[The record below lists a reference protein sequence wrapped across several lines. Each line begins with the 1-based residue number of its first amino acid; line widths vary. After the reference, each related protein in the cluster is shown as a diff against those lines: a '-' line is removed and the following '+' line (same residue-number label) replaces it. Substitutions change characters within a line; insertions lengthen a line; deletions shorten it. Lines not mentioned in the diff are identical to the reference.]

1 MHIAIENDFLY
12 NGAQRIAYLRICLE
26 QTQDNICGRIQTES
40 NVRFEVDM
48 EIKQWRM
55 LTGQSICVLLLL
67 LVFCVIF
74 SKEMPIDSISK
85 VQAQEAKESVLSEST
100 RTRAQKLSD
109 PKQDD
114 ASKKS
119 QYVIVLDA
127 GHGGKDEGAVSD
139 DGKLEEKEYNLAVVK
154 EIARLLE
161 QSGVKVYCTRTTDRT
176 VSKKARVRLAN
187 KRQADMLVS
196 VHCNASDARK
206 HFVRG
211 IEVLY
216 SKRDNGAGYTCGE
229 AAQKDCR
236 SDRVACTWCDPQRRS
251 VFDASCKSPGSY
263 CRNRVSDQPFRLF
276 IYAAGKRNKA
286 DRLGNLS
293 GSDGDI
299 REILER
305 LSRNGTFVSL
315 ILERNQ

>member
-74 SKEMPIDSISK
+74 SKEMKIDSISK

-139 DGKLEEKEYNLAVVK
+139 DGKLEEKE
-154 EIARLLE
+154 
-161 QSGVKVYCTRTTDRT
+161 
-176 VSKKARVRLAN
+176 
-187 KRQADMLVS
+187 
-196 VHCNASDARK
+196 
-206 HFVRG
+206 
-211 IEVLY
+211 
-216 SKRDNGAGYTCGE
+216 
-229 AAQKDCR
+229 
-236 SDRVACTWCDPQRRS
+236 
-251 VFDASCKSPGSY
+251 
-263 CRNRVSDQPFRLF
+263 
-276 IYAAGKRNKA
+276 
-286 DRLGNLS
+286 
-293 GSDGDI
+293 
-299 REILER
+299 
-305 LSRNGTFVSL
+305 
-315 ILERNQ
+315 

>member
-1 MHIAIENDFLY
+1 
-12 NGAQRIAYLRICLE
+12 
-26 QTQDNICGRIQTES
+26 
-40 NVRFEVDM
+40 M

-154 EIARLLE
+154 EIARLLKKTVAATGLPAR
-161 QSGVKVYCTRTTDRT
+161 GVIRREDLYLMHHAKVPAVIVETGYLTNPSDY
-176 VSKKARVRLAN
+176 LYM
-187 KRQADMLVS
+187 RQE
-196 VHCNASDARK
+196 K
-206 HFVRG
+206 G
-211 IEVLY
+211 I
-216 SKRDNGAGYTCGE
+216 RQTAWG
-229 AAQKDCR
+229 
-236 SDRVACTWCDPQRRS
+236 
-251 VFDASCKSPGSY
+251 
-263 CRNRVSDQPFRLF
+263 
-276 IYAAGKRNKA
+276 IYQAVM
-286 DRLGNLS
+286 
-293 GSDGDI
+293 
-299 REILER
+299 ETLEKY
-305 LSRNGTFVSL
+305 
-315 ILERNQ
+315 

>member
-1 MHIAIENDFLY
+1 
-12 NGAQRIAYLRICLE
+12 
-26 QTQDNICGRIQTES
+26 
-40 NVRFEVDM
+40 M

-139 DGKLEEKEYNLAVVK
+139 DGKLEEKEYNLNNRHRKYTV
-154 EIARLLE
+154 R
-161 QSGVKVYCTRTTDRT
+161 QDR
-176 VSKKARVRLAN
+176 
-187 KRQADMLVS
+187 
-196 VHCNASDARK
+196 NAQYQLMQ
-206 HFVRG
+206 G
-211 IEVLY
+211 
-216 SKRDNGAGYTCGE
+216 
-229 AAQKDCR
+229 DCHI
-236 SDRVACTWCDPQRRS
+236 W
-251 VFDASCKSPGSY
+251 
-263 CRNRVSDQPFRLF
+263 RVSC
-276 IYAAGKRNKA
+276 IG
-286 DRLGNLS
+286 
-293 GSDGDI
+293 
-299 REILER
+299 
-305 LSRNGTFVSL
+305 SRNGDL
-315 ILERNQ
+315 P

>member
-1 MHIAIENDFLY
+1 
-12 NGAQRIAYLRICLE
+12 
-26 QTQDNICGRIQTES
+26 
-40 NVRFEVDM
+40 M

-74 SKEMPIDSISK
+74 SKGMPIDSISK
-85 VQAQEAKESVLSEST
+85 VQAQEAKGSVLSEST

-161 QSGVKVYCTRTTDRT
+161 
-176 VSKKARVRLAN
+176 
-187 KRQADMLVS
+187 
-196 VHCNASDARK
+196 
-206 HFVRG
+206 
-211 IEVLY
+211 
-216 SKRDNGAGYTCGE
+216 
-229 AAQKDCR
+229 
-236 SDRVACTWCDPQRRS
+236 
-251 VFDASCKSPGSY
+251 
-263 CRNRVSDQPFRLF
+263 
-276 IYAAGKRNKA
+276 
-286 DRLGNLS
+286 
-293 GSDGDI
+293 
-299 REILER
+299 
-305 LSRNGTFVSL
+305 
-315 ILERNQ
+315 

>member
-12 NGAQRIAYLRICLE
+12 NEAQRIAYLRICLE
-26 QTQDNICGRIQTES
+26 QTQDNIYGRIQTEN

-139 DGKLEEKEYNLAVVK
+139 DGKLEEKVLRWEK
-154 EIARLLE
+154 RL
-161 QSGVKVYCTRTTDRT
+161 
-176 VSKKARVRLAN
+176 
-187 KRQADMLVS
+187 M
-196 VHCNASDARK
+196 
-206 HFVRG
+206 
-211 IEVLY
+211 Y
-216 SKRDNGAGYTCGE
+216 SYIGC
-229 AAQKDCR
+229 
-236 SDRVACTWCDPQRRS
+236 
-251 VFDASCKSPGSY
+251 
-263 CRNRVSDQPFRLF
+263 L
-276 IYAAGKRNKA
+276 
-286 DRLGNLS
+286 
-293 GSDGDI
+293 
-299 REILER
+299 
-305 LSRNGTFVSL
+305 
-315 ILERNQ
+315 

>member
-12 NGAQRIAYLRICLE
+12 NEAQRIAYLRICLE
-26 QTQDNICGRIQTES
+26 QTQDNIYGRIQTEN

-74 SKEMPIDSISK
+74 SKGMPIDSISK
-85 VQAQEAKESVLSEST
+85 VQAQEAKGSVLSEST

-176 VSKKARVRLAN
+176 EPKP
-187 KRQADMLVS
+187 
-196 VHCNASDARK
+196 SD
-206 HFVRG
+206 
-211 IEVLY
+211 
-216 SKRDNGAGYTCGE
+216 
-229 AAQKDCR
+229 
-236 SDRVACTWCDPQRRS
+236 CT
-251 VFDASCKSPGSY
+251 
-263 CRNRVSDQPFRLF
+263 
-276 IYAAGKRNKA
+276 
-286 DRLGNLS
+286 
-293 GSDGDI
+293 
-299 REILER
+299 
-305 LSRNGTFVSL
+305 
-315 ILERNQ
+315 

>member
-216 SKRDNGAGYTCGE
+216 SKRDNGAGYTNKQL
-229 AAQKDCR
+229 AAKLLKKTVAATGLPARGVIRREDLYLMHHAKVLAVIVETGYLTNPSDCLYMR
-236 SDRVACTWCDPQRRS
+236 QEKGIRQTAW
-251 VFDASCKSPGSY
+251 G
-263 CRNRVSDQPFRLF
+263 
-276 IYAAGKRNKA
+276 IYQAVM
-286 DRLGNLS
+286 
-293 GSDGDI
+293 
-299 REILER
+299 ETLEKY
-305 LSRNGTFVSL
+305 
-315 ILERNQ
+315 

>member
-100 RTRAQKLSD
+100 RTRAQNLSD

-206 HFVRG
+206 HSVRG

-216 SKRDNGAGYTCGE
+216 SKRDNGAGFT
-229 AAQKDCR
+229 
-236 SDRVACTWCDPQRRS
+236 TINNLRRS
-251 VFDASCKSPGSY
+251 CSK
-263 CRNRVSDQPFRLF
+263 
-276 IYAAGKRNKA
+276 
-286 DRLGNLS
+286 
-293 GSDGDI
+293 
-299 REILER
+299 R
-305 LSRNGTFVSL
+305 LSQRPGCLHVV
-315 ILERNQ
+315 